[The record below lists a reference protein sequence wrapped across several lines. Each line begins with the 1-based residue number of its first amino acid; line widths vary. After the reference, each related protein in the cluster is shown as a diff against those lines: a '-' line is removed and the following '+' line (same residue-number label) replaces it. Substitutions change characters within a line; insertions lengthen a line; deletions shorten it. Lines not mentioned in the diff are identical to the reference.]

1 MRCRC
6 SVLLLILAFAQQML
20 EETPKVGQGSDD
32 GQFGGYARVPRDM
45 HRETNVARICV
56 GALLCGGKVR

>member
-1 MRCRC
+1 
-6 SVLLLILAFAQQML
+6 ML

-32 GQFGGYARVPRDM
+32 GQLGGYARVPRDM

-56 GALLCGGKVR
+56 SALLCCGKVR